1 MRPLLATVLLLL
13 SISFACSDKKPTTPI
28 KYPDQTPPA
37 KISSLWICDEN
48 PTWADICWYAPGD
61 DSLTGKA
68 TAYDI
73 RFDQSPITDSSWDS
87 CDIAVQTLVPRDPTV
102 GERFRLT
109 GLDSGVTYLVAI
121 RAVDEVGNWSAL
133 SNVITVNEF
142 DTLPPCTITDLIGI
156 HLDDSTYTL
165 QWTAPSD
172 SGSDLKVSSYEIKYS
187 LDTIDLTN
195 WDSATN
201 LGQFLIPLT
210 PSLTQTVTFVWPTE
224 DTVIYFAIRSR
235 DASGNFSSISNLHRA
250 RNSGGT
256 IIIPTD
262 TTSGMDT
269 LWTKECGTLL
279 GQVPASMLAT
289 PDNGLVIASLYNWGT
304 STGIVV
310 LRLDSLGNQVW
321 ETRLGGSGQEIP
333 KKILGLPNGQF
344 LVVGTSTAC
353 DEFYS
358 GIYLAR
364 VDGNGNAV
372 NENCFGLPGHE
383 LVTSAALCPD
393 GGIVIVGG
401 TNADVPEFSGFV
413 LKTDP
418 QGNELW
424 RQVYT
429 VFNGCS
435 EAYTRPSARFLDVA
449 VRADGDIMAFGRA
462 SLVPRPNGHSGGCD
476 PEEQWLYF
484 NAWSQTGE
492 FVWYSTVTY
501 TGWNDIV
508 FGGTMSMLTDGSI
521 AYTKEQASEG
531 VGPQVCLF
539 RPGGG
544 RGWGNFLPYETDR
557 NSIKLAPSQIAN
569 GVIVAFVRTDF
580 SSSPDHR
587 FGIVLLN
594 NFGSQ
599 LAAMGYGAVYSQ
611 ASLRALTEMAD
622 NCFSFAW
629 VEPSSGNGRFYV
641 TKARITTVIH

>member
-37 KISSLWICDEN
+37 QISSLWICNEE

-61 DSLTGKA
+61 DSLSGKA
-68 TAYDI
+68 TAYEI

-87 CDIAVQTLVPRDPTV
+87 CDVTVQTLVPRDPTA

-109 GLDSGVTYLVAI
+109 GLDSGITYFVAI
-121 RAVDEVGNWSAL
+121 KAVDEVGNWSAL
-133 SNVITVNEF
+133 SNVIAIHEF

-156 HLDDSTYTL
+156 RLDDSTYSL
-165 QWTAPSD
+165 VWTAPAD
-172 SGSDLKVSSYEIKYS
+172 SESTRKVAIYEIKYA
-187 LDTIDLTN
+187 LDTIGLAN
-195 WDSATN
+195 WASAAS
-201 LGQFLIPLT
+201 LGQFPLPLT
-210 PSLTQTVTFVWPTE
+210 PSLTQTVTFVWPTD

-235 DASGNFSSISNLHRA
+235 DASGNLSLISNLHRA
-250 RNSGGT
+250 RDSGGS

-262 TTSGMDT
+262 STSGMDT

-279 GQVPASMLAT
+279 GQVPVSMLAT
-289 PDNGLVIASLYNWGT
+289 PDNGLVLATLYNWGT

-353 DEFYS
+353 DESYT
-358 GIYLAR
+358 GIYLAW

-383 LVTSAALCPD
+383 IVTSAALCPD
-393 GGIVIVGG
+393 GGIAIVGG
-401 TNADVPEFSGFV
+401 TNAGVPENSGFV

-424 RQVYT
+424 RRFFTVYNT
-429 VFNGCS
+429 CG
-435 EAYTRPSARFLDVA
+435 EADRRPSAWFLDVA
-449 VRADGDIMAFGRA
+449 VSASGDILAFGRA
-462 SLVPRPNGHSGGCD
+462 SLVPYASGHSGGCD
-476 PEEQWLYF
+476 PEVMWLYLCEW
-484 NAWSQTGE
+484 NQTGDST
-492 FVWYSTVTY
+492 WYAAVSY
-501 TGWNDIV
+501 SGWSDDV
-508 FGGTMSMLTDGSI
+508 YGGTMTILSDGSVVL
-521 AYTKEQASEG
+521 TKVQPAEG
-531 VGPQVCLF
+531 EEPQVSLV
-539 RPGGG
+539 RPYGG
-544 RGWGNFLPYETDR
+544 RGWGNFLPYETDVH
-557 NSIKLAPSQIAN
+557 SIKLAPSQISD

-611 ASLRALTEMAD
+611 ASLCALTDMPD
-622 NCFSFAW
+622 NCFAFAW
-629 VEPSSGNGRFYV
+629 VDPISGNGRIYV
-641 TKARITTVIH
+641 TKVRITAVIH